1 MLEHRSEPGARDDDV
16 IEERRGYDVG
26 GVGDALGELDIFSA
40 RGRVA
45 AGVVVDEDE
54 RARSFAERDA
64 ERVARGDED
73 AVKSPCGH
81 APRRAK
87 PVGAVERE
95 NP

>member
-1 MLEHRSEPGARDDDV
+1 MLEHRDERGARDDDV

-26 GVGDALGELDIFSA
+26 GVGDALGELDVFSA

-54 RARSFAERDA
+54 RARPFAKRDA

-73 AVKSPCGH
+73 AMEPPRGH
-81 APRRAK
+81 APRRTKA
-87 PVGAVERE
+87 VAAVERE